1 MSTTAVKDSETPSDR
16 FPSLL
21 RNEHAYLTAFLNGG
35 LGLYS
40 DRNPWF
46 GRPDLFT
53 AGSPIAGHA
62 PGRQPLWTEAFAEA
76 GVGGATQLGSSP
88 WHAFGAVTGITSW
101 SLGQDVYR
109 DETRSFSALEKSY
122 AGVLYVH
129 PDTGASFNLS
139 VGRQN
144 ITLNDGFLVHFVR
157 GSANIGE
164 RGGTYLGPRNANAFS
179 VVSDIGFGRWAFKG
193 FYIDPDELP
202 LVDSRSRFAGVN
214 VRYAVTREL
223 SVDASAITVP
233 QSQSTYSVPGGTRLP
248 REGLKTFAAHAQ
260 WKIPANAGT
269 GWLESEI
276 AHQSHGKFPVSA
288 WAGYGLAGFR
298 FNHLPWKPSLS
309 YRYAHASG
317 DDPATGRYERF
328 DPLLSTGLGNWLQ
341 GINFG
346 KVTSNA
352 NLAVHRVQVNLT
364 TKPALHL
371 TFDWH
376 GLRAPQLNNLG
387 ANRALSLLS
396 SHRIGNEYS
405 LTARWSMS
413 RHWYFQG
420 VASVGVPGKALRDI
434 GATQPWSTV
443 QSSFYWTF

>member
-1 MSTTAVKDSETPSDR
+1 M
-16 FPSLL
+16 
-21 RNEHAYLTAFLNGG
+21 
-35 LGLYS
+35 
-40 DRNPWF
+40 
-46 GRPDLFT
+46 
-53 AGSPIAGHA
+53 
-62 PGRQPLWTEAFAEA
+62 
-76 GVGGATQLGSSP
+76 
-88 WHAFGAVTGITSW
+88 
-101 SLGQDVYR
+101 
-109 DETRSFSALEKSY
+109 
-122 AGVLYVH
+122 
-129 PDTGASFNLS
+129 
-139 VGRQN
+139 
-144 ITLNDGFLVHFVR
+144 
-157 GSANIGE
+157 
-164 RGGTYLGPRNANAFS
+164 
-179 VVSDIGFGRWAFKG
+179 
-193 FYIDPDELP
+193 
-202 LVDSRSRFAGVN
+202 
-214 VRYAVTREL
+214 
-223 SVDASAITVP
+223 
-233 QSQSTYSVPGGTRLP
+233 
-248 REGLKTFAAHAQ
+248 
-260 WKIPANAGT
+260 
-269 GWLESEI
+269 
-276 AHQSHGKFPVSA
+276 SA

-317 DDPATGRYERF
+317 DDPATGHYERF